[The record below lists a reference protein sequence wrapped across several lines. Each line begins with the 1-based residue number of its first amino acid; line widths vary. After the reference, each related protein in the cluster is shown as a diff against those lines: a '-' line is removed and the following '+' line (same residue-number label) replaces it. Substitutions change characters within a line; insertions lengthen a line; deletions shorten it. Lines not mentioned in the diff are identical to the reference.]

1 MTLQHDIA
9 HNLATVRQTF
19 ADASYFVGLI
29 SVSAASNPE
38 SRRATALA
46 AADFQRLLAADL
58 RVLLSQVRRWRLET
72 LAWAGDDGLRIIEA
86 EAAWVDDDEDD
97 ATWDPAK

>member
-19 ADASYFVGLI
+19 VDASYFVGLI

-38 SRRATALA
+38 SRRATVLA

-72 LAWAGDDGLRIIEA
+72 LAQAGDDGLRIIAEEA
-86 EAAWVDDDEDD
+86 DDDDEED
-97 ATWDPAK
+97 ATDD

>member
-29 SVSAASNPE
+29 GVSVASSPE

-58 RVLLSQVRRWRLET
+58 RVILSQVRRWRLET
-72 LAWAGDDGLRIIEA
+72 LAQAGDDGLRIIAEEA
-86 EAAWVDDDEDD
+86 DDDDEED
-97 ATWDPAK
+97 ATDD